1 MKFFRMTWCLGLWLA
16 ANSCFAQS
24 NPVPF
29 VDQPLVPGAVAPGG
43 PGFSLTIRGAGF
55 VSGSKVNWNGTPL
68 ATTFVGAGKLSAVV
82 PAGNVSTPG
91 TANVTVVSPGPG
103 GGSSSP
109 VPFTITTPTS
119 DLVFS
124 ALPVGGT
131 TSPISAVAAD
141 FNHDGIPDLAVIDQ
155 APAPSCNYQNFGV
168 GSIAIF
174 LGNGDGTFTKH
185 STLCF
190 PDYTGETPQTLA
202 VAGDINRD
210 GRVDLVAV
218 SHYEF
223 DGDEPY
229 IYYGNGDGTFTAP
242 VEADGSGFIYGLA
255 LGGFYNDGQLSIAV
269 SDANYDGVGE
279 VLLFPEDGAP
289 FFNPEGV
296 GAGPLSSGD
305 FNGDGVLDLA
315 SASKMFLNDGDG
327 GFTQLANVP
336 SLNGASIV
344 SGDFNGDGI
353 LDLAS
358 TNGNSISV
366 LLGNGDGTFTQKGG
380 QPTSAQTNVDLIT
393 ADFNGDGILDF
404 AVIDSANVV
413 SFWLGNGDGTFK
425 APVDSTG
432 RGDGVAAADFND
444 DGRMDLAVTNSSTA
458 TVTVLFQATATCGN
472 PSQNSPYS
480 GTYNV
485 PPTKLP
491 LVITWTNPTS
501 VCELHYTTDGSAP
514 TASSPAYPEDG
525 LSIDS
530 TTTIRVIA
538 TAAGYNNSAIIG
550 GKWTLNL
557 PRAATPT
564 FSPAS
569 PYTGPATIVAISDS
583 TPSHTITYCASNSGT
598 CTPSTTGASASF
610 GSSGPTNICA
620 FANATGYTQSATACW
635 AGTYVIST
643 CGNPSQNAPYS
654 GTYKVP
660 PTTLPLVITWTNPTS
675 GCVLHYTTNGSAPT
689 ASSPTY
695 PASGLSI
702 YSTTEIRVIAAAPG
716 YHSSAIIGG
725 KWTLDLSTCGN
736 PSQNAPYSGTYK
748 VPPTTLPLVIT
759 WTNPTSGCV
768 LHYTTNGS
776 APTASS
782 PTYPVGGLS
791 IYSTTTIRVIAT
803 GTGFNSSN
811 IIGGKWSI
819 N

>member
-1 MKFFRMTWCLGLWLA
+1 MKFFRLTWCLGLPFA
-16 ANSCFAQS
+16 ASMCLAQS

-29 VDQPLVPGAVAPGG
+29 VDQPLVPAAVAPVG
-43 PGFSLTIRGAGF
+43 PGFSLTVHGAGF

-68 ATTFVGAGKLSAVV
+68 ATTFVSAGKLSAVV

-91 TANVTVVSPGPG
+91 TVNVTVVSPGPG

-119 DLVFS
+119 NLVFN
-124 ALPVGGT
+124 ALAVGGT
-131 TSPISAVAAD
+131 TSPISAVTAD

-155 APAPSCNYQNFGV
+155 APAPSCDYQYGGV

-185 STLCF
+185 STFCF

-210 GRVDLVAV
+210 GRVDLVVV

-255 LGGFYNDGQLSIAV
+255 LGGFYNDGQLSVAV
-269 SDANYDGVGE
+269 SDVNFDGVAE
-279 VLLFPEDGAP
+279 VSIFPEDGTP
-289 FFNPEGV
+289 LFDPEGGGV
-296 GAGPLSSGD
+296 GPLGSGD

-315 SASKMFLNDGDG
+315 SASKMFLNGGNGD
-327 GFTQLANVP
+327 FTQLAMAP
-336 SLNGASIV
+336 TLDGASIV

-353 LDLAS
+353 LDLAT

-366 LLGNGDGTFTQKGG
+366 FLGNGAGTFTQKTG
-380 QPTSAQTNVDLIT
+380 QPTSANTNVNLIA

-404 AVIDSANVV
+404 AVTDSTNVV
-413 SFWLGNGDGTFK
+413 SIWLGNGDGTFQT
-425 APVDSTG
+425 PVDSTG
-432 RGDGVAAADFND
+432 RGDGLAAADFNH

-458 TVTVLFQATATCGN
+458 TVTVLLQATATCGN

-485 PPTKLP
+485 PPTTLP

-501 VCELHYTTDGSAP
+501 ACELHYTTNGSAP

-538 TAAGYNNSAIIG
+538 TAAGYNSSAIIG

-557 PRAATPT
+557 PTAATPT
-564 FSPAS
+564 FSPVS
-569 PYTGPATIVAISDS
+569 PYKGPATMVTILDS
-583 TPSHTITYCASNSGT
+583 TRSPTITYCTSNSGT
-598 CTPSTTGASASF
+598 CIPSTTGASISF
-610 GSSGPTNICA
+610 GSSGPTHICA
-620 FANATGYTQSATACW
+620 LANATGYRPSATACW
-635 AGTYVIST
+635 AGTYVMPA
-643 CGNPSQNAPYS
+643 CGNPSQNSPYS

-660 PTTLPLVITWTNPTS
+660 PTKLPLVITWTNPTS
-675 GCVLHYTTNGSAPT
+675 ACVLHYTRDGSAPT

-695 PASGLSI
+695 PS
-702 YSTTEIRVIAAAPG
+702 
-716 YHSSAIIGG
+716 
-725 KWTLDLSTCGN
+725 
-736 PSQNAPYSGTYK
+736 
-748 VPPTTLPLVIT
+748 
-759 WTNPTSGCV
+759 
-768 LHYTTNGS
+768 
-776 APTASS
+776 
-782 PTYPVGGLS
+782 GGLS
-791 IYSTTTIRVIAT
+791 ISSTTTIRVVAA
-803 GTGFNSSN
+803 GTGYNNSN
-811 IIGGKWSI
+811 IIGGKWTI

>member
-29 VDQPLVPGAVAPGG
+29 LDQPLVPGAVAPGG

-131 TSPISAVAAD
+131 TSPISAVTAD

-155 APAPSCNYQNFGV
+155 APAPSCDYQYYGV
-168 GSIAIF
+168 GSIAIL
-174 LGNGDGTFTKH
+174 LGKGDGTFTKR

-190 PDYTGETPQTLA
+190 LDSYGGTPLRLAATGDL
-202 VAGDINRD
+202 NRD
-210 GRVDLVAV
+210 GNVDLVVV
-218 SHYEF
+218 SH
-223 DGDEPY
+223 DLDDDDP
-229 IYYGNGDGTFTAP
+229 IAVYYGNGDGTFAAP
-242 VEADGSGFIYGLA
+242 VEAGDGDGAPLALA
-255 LGGFYNDGQLSIAV
+255 LGDFNSNGQLNVAV
-269 SDANYDGVGE
+269 SESDDLGASE
-279 VLLFPEDGAP
+279 VFLLPDDFLVFDDFLSGP
-289 FFNPEGV
+289 
-296 GAGPLSSGD
+296 GPLIFGD
-305 FNGDGVLDLA
+305 FNGDGILDLA
-315 SASKMFLNDGDG
+315 NPPRMFLNHGNG
-327 GFTQLANVP
+327 EFTQLTNVP
-336 SLNGASIV
+336 YGEV

-393 ADFNGDGILDF
+393 ADFNGDGILDL
-404 AVIDSANVV
+404 AVIDSTNVV
-413 SFWLGNGDGTFK
+413 SIWLGNGDGTFK

-432 RGDGVAAADFND
+432 RGDGVAAADFNH

-458 TVTVLFQATATCGN
+458 TVTVLLQATATCGN
-472 PSQNSPYS
+472 PSQNAPYS

-501 VCELHYTTDGSAP
+501 ACELHYTTDGSAP

-736 PSQNAPYSGTYK
+736 PSQNAPYSGTYHA
-748 VPPTTLPLVIT
+748 PPTTLPLLIT

-782 PTYPVGGLS
+782 PTYPAGGLS

-811 IIGGKWSI
+811 IIGGKWTI